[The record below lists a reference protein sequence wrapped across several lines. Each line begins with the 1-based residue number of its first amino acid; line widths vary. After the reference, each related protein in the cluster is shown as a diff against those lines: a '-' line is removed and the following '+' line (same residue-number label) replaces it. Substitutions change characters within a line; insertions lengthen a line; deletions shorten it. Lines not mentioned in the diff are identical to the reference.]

1 MKKLLIGI
9 SLAVGFIGIT
19 TSSALAMW
27 FFGGQENN
35 TTVKKEK
42 HPKDHKGK
50 KKQSEQ
56 GFIPL
61 IPLEESQSSKSSILD
76 FEILGY
82 GNSKCIV
89 RYKGKLYYTSPKFC
103 REARLKQIKL
113 LYKKLEERNLK

>member
-1 MKKLLIGI
+1 MKRFLMGIALVIGI
-9 SLAVGFIGIT
+9 TGFT

-35 TTVKKEK
+35 TAVKKEK
-42 HPKDHKGK
+42 HPKNHKGK

-61 IPLEESQSSKSSILD
+61 IPLEESQSSKNSILD

-113 LYKKLEERNLK
+113 LYKKLEEQNLK